1 MYLIHIRNFR
11 VLSGLFIIL
20 IFRSLILK
28 PGNNNFTVGTKH
40 NTIPC
45 KNPIRCAS
53 YPSGIRVGIGL
64 LARPYVSRMISASN
78 GQRTQKREIFW
89 LAKIYPFFG
98 STGAHPPQLAGAGA
112 RRTMSIS
119 SKPVPVQV
127 YLNPD
132 KEKEFIVNENKG
144 RTGIYRWVHIEQGK
158 SYVGSAK
165 NLSIRF
171 KQYFNYNHITYPK
184 RNMRIYKALLK
195 YGYAE
200 FRLEILEYCSP
211 EVLIEREQFYF
222 DTLIPEYNIL
232 KIAGSPLGYRHSEAS
247 KKLISLGLPSP

>member
-28 PGNNNFTVGTKH
+28 PNNYFTVGTKH

-64 LARPYVSRMISASN
+64 LARPYQDVFRMISAYN
-78 GQRTQKREIFW
+78 GK
-89 LAKIYPFFG
+89 
-98 STGAHPPQLAGAGA
+98 
-112 RRTMSIS
+112 RTMSIS

-132 KEKEFIVNENKG
+132 KEKGFIVNENKG
-144 RTGIYRWVHIEQGK
+144 RTGIYR
-158 SYVGSAK
+158 
-165 NLSIRF
+165 
-171 KQYFNYNHITYPK
+171 
-184 RNMRIYKALLK
+184 
-195 YGYAE
+195 
-200 FRLEILEYCSP
+200 
-211 EVLIEREQFYF
+211 
-222 DTLIPEYNIL
+222 
-232 KIAGSPLGYRHSEAS
+232 
-247 KKLISLGLPSP
+247 

>member
-28 PGNNNFTVGTKH
+28 PNNYFTVGTKH

-78 GQRTQKREIFW
+78 GK
-89 LAKIYPFFG
+89 
-98 STGAHPPQLAGAGA
+98 
-112 RRTMSIS
+112 RTMSIS

-132 KEKEFIVNENKG
+132 KEKEFIVIENKG
-144 RTGIYRWVHIEQGK
+144 RTGIYR
-158 SYVGSAK
+158 
-165 NLSIRF
+165 
-171 KQYFNYNHITYPK
+171 
-184 RNMRIYKALLK
+184 
-195 YGYAE
+195 
-200 FRLEILEYCSP
+200 
-211 EVLIEREQFYF
+211 
-222 DTLIPEYNIL
+222 
-232 KIAGSPLGYRHSEAS
+232 
-247 KKLISLGLPSP
+247 